1 MKTLILE
8 NSTIH
13 GSLVIA
19 DGDSV
24 LWNAEFS
31 KAGELA
37 SIVKRVISEA
47 GSPNEIVVGIGPGS
61 YTGLRVA
68 TATAIGL
75 SLALGCPILGCPSVL
90 GYEESSYTVVGDA
103 RRGSVFLAYIERH
116 ALLAE
121 PELISLE
128 QFHQLI
134 PELRAQKLFAIG
146 KIPGCEDWEVTVPRA
161 EHLAR
166 RRSEF
171 RTSFEPLYLK
181 EPHITMRSETR

>member
-13 GSLVIA
+13 GSLAVA

-68 TATAIGL
+68 GAAAIGL

-90 GYEESSYTVVGDA
+90 GYEESSYAVVGDA
-103 RRGSVFLAYIERH
+103 RRGSVFLAHIEQH

-121 PELISLE
+121 L
-128 QFHQLI
+128 
-134 PELRAQKLFAIG
+134 
-146 KIPGCEDWEVTVPRA
+146 
-161 EHLAR
+161 
-166 RRSEF
+166 
-171 RTSFEPLYLK
+171 
-181 EPHITMRSETR
+181 